1 MAQYTYTPGQS
12 TYNQYGGQPANV
24 SLDHLRREFVGD
36 MLYALSPQESQF
48 FSMLSRYKK
57 KGWHDPVFKSMEK
70 REQWQRRNFELS
82 SVTNDTTLVVKC
94 DYDRRGKKNV
104 ASTDYLHA
112 CYFILPNSVLQIGGI
127 TVGGKNGV
135 LTVGVSANTNKDMNG
150 SADGDSTLT
159 VQTLYHIADD
169 GTKTNNPS
177 SISKTSGFVSKGL
190 VSGSAFSE
198 GSGKATGFADVLGQ
212 TEGYMQIFK
221 TANDMWTG
229 TMLATEYRGVK
240 DEAKRQWMD
249 KMREHKM
256 DINHALMYG
265 VGRIATSSGAIG
277 SDQADAR
284 ARRYTWGIIPYLQH
298 FGSTESFH
306 YSTTGFDDFV
316 DFLGSYMDPTEGT
329 GGPKLCLAS
338 RKIMTWL
345 NKIEQGGSLLG
356 NTFAA
361 KGLNLDFNTV
371 TNELGFKMTKVS
383 TTWGDIYFTL
393 ENLIKGPFEDYAVML
408 EMNNINYKYLNG
420 NGYNRDTHIEYDVQ
434 DKGTD
439 GKIDQLLTEAG
450 LEIVLPET
458 HRLLSFK

>member
-1 MAQYTYTPGQS
+1 MAQYSFTPGQS
-12 TYNQYGGQPANV
+12 TYNQFTNPPSNV

-57 KGWHDPVFKSMEK
+57 KGYHDPVFKSMEK
-70 REQWQRRNFELS
+70 REQWQRRNFTLS
-82 SVTNDTTLVVKC
+82 SVTSDTAIVVKC
-94 DYDRRGKKNV
+94 DYDRRGKKNNL
-104 ASTDYLHA
+104 STDPLHA
-112 CYFILPNSVLQIGGI
+112 CYFIMPNAVLQIGGI
-127 TVGGKNGV
+127 TVSGKNGV
-135 LTVGVSANTNKDMNG
+135 LTVGVSANDNTHQA
-150 SADGDSTLT
+150 SSSDGYSTLT

-169 GTKTNNPS
+169 GTKTKNPS

-190 VSGSAFSE
+190 VSGSAFAE
-198 GSGKATGFADVLGQ
+198 GSGKATGFADILGVN
-212 TEGYMQIFK
+212 EGYMQIFK

-229 TMLATEYRGVK
+229 TMKATEFRGIK
-240 DEAKRQWMD
+240 DEAKRQWAD

-265 VGRIATSSGAIG
+265 VGRIETSSGQIT

-284 ARRYTWGIIPYLQH
+284 AKRYTWGIIPYLQH
-298 FGSTESFH
+298 FGKAESFR
-306 YSTTGFDDFV
+306 YATTGFDDFV
-316 DFLGSYMDPTEGT
+316 DFLESYMDPTEGT

-338 RKIMTWL
+338 RKIMSWL
-345 NKIEQGGSLLG
+345 NKIETGSLLG
-356 NTFAA
+356 NTFLA
-361 KGLNLDFNTV
+361 KNLNLEFNTI

-408 EMNNINYKYLNG
+408 EMNNINYRFLNG
-420 NGYNRDTHIEYDVQ
+420 NGHSRDTHIEYDVQ

-458 HRLLSFK
+458 HRLLSFA